1 MVEVIRKSIKLP
13 RVALDEEIKRLTKEA
28 IGKFKEKNLKCINI
42 RGSNGA
48 GKSTIP
54 IRMLF
59 EDKKAYILTDK
70 GKDVATVLPQLGYAL
85 LGTYRNKTGGGDTS
99 TFQDK
104 EYTKEILRKL
114 WVTPY
119 NVLFESMT
127 ISASFT
133 FWAQVFGEFSYDLAF
148 TNRQIGVM
156 SIIIPL
162 EVNEQRIKKRN
173 GGKDINMKYVAGKL
187 RTVTNNVEK
196 FTAIGVK
203 SWAVDNTSVSLDEVY
218 DWFHEQVN
226 ENMEGLG

>member
-1 MVEVIRKSIKLP
+1 VVEVARKPIKLT
-13 RVALDEEIKRLTKEA
+13 RYDINEKIKELTKA
-28 IGKFKEKNLKCINI
+28 SILRFKEKDLKCVNV
-42 RGSNGA
+42 RGSNGS

-54 IRMLF
+54 IKMLA
-59 EDKKAYILTDK
+59 EDKGAYILTDK
-70 GKDVATVLPQLGYAL
+70 GKDVATVLPNVGYAL

-104 EYTKEILRKL
+104 EYTKEILKKL
-114 WVTPY
+114 WVMPF

-196 FTAIGVK
+196 FTAIGVQ

-226 ENMEGLG
+226 ANMEGLG

>member
-104 EYTKEILRKL
+104 EYTKEILKKL
-114 WVTPY
+114 WVMPFH
-119 NVLFESMT
+119 VLFESMT